1 MKVLLDECLPRRL
14 KKFLAAHEAQTVPD
28 MGWAGKKNG
37 ELLSLLADKFEAFLT
52 IDKNMVYQQNLQ
64 HLRFGVVVLSA
75 PSNRLADL
83 ELLVPKILGALQNL
97 QPGQIVRLGGQLHV
111 EPDGGRQALRGLHA
125 HVRLPG

>member
-14 KKFLAAHEAQTVPD
+14 KKFLAPHEVQTVPD

-97 QPGQIVRLGGQLHV
+97 QPGQIVRLGG
-111 EPDGGRQALRGLHA
+111 
-125 HVRLPG
+125 